1 MRLLRSALVVMALG
15 LLSVKAE
22 AAPVLIDFETL
33 GDFEDVTNQF
43 AADGILFAGATA
55 FVSGAVGGSLNEV
68 DFPPASGFAAVVNT
82 GELRIDFATGASSVS
97 GLFTYVDGLTLT
109 AYSGAT
115 LLGSVNSAFVSNY
128 TGSGNPS
135 NELLSLAFSD
145 VITHVILSAPIGS
158 FTLDDLTV
166 NTIDGTEPIP
176 EPATA
181 TLFLIG
187 AGAAWAARRRR
198 AHL

>member
-1 MRLLRSALVVMALG
+1 MALG
-15 LLSVKAE
+15 LFSVKAD

-33 GDFEDVTNQF
+33 SDLEDVTNQF
-43 AADGILFAGATA
+43 AANGILFTGATA
-55 FVSGAVGGSLNEV
+55 LLSGSVGGSLNDV
-68 DFPPASGFAAVVNT
+68 DFPPASGFAAVFNS
-82 GELRIDFATGASSVS
+82 GDLRIDFATGASSVS
-97 GLFTYVDGLTLT
+97 GLFTYNDGLTLT

-115 LLGSVNSAFVSNY
+115 VLGSVNSAFTSNY
-128 TGSGNPS
+128 AGSGNPN

-181 TLFLIG
+181 TLFLMG
-187 AGAAWAARRRR
+187 AGAAWVVRRRR
-198 AHL
+198 VHL